1 VKGRAGFVG
10 RVDCI
15 DIEFA
20 AAAVQRE
27 IDTAIRKVVGGEEVE
42 QLIRAHYCVGIEM
55 WASDVHGDVA
65 PAMAQ
70 HARDVLDADGG
81 VEHIVERRAV
91 NDEIGAPLKRDGD
104 RLVQVVNNLCAFI
117 GGVVDGAHAA
127 GTEGTEE
134 CIVADPVAAARKV
147 GAAVDDILRPGLHRG
162 QACDHGEG
170 TGGEHHGLPAMQD
183 DIALTGR
190 YFAFG

>member
-1 VKGRAGFVG
+1 
-10 RVDCI
+10 
-15 DIEFA
+15 
-20 AAAVQRE
+20 
-27 IDTAIRKVVGGEEVE
+27 
-42 QLIRAHYCVGIEM
+42 M

-147 GAAVDDILRPGLHRG
+147 GAAVDDILAGRGLHRG
-162 QACDHGEG
+162 QACVADHGEG
-170 TGGEHHGLPAMQD
+170 IVGREHHGLPAKQD
-183 DIALTGR
+183 DIASNRTILR
-190 YFAFG
+190 LSDDR